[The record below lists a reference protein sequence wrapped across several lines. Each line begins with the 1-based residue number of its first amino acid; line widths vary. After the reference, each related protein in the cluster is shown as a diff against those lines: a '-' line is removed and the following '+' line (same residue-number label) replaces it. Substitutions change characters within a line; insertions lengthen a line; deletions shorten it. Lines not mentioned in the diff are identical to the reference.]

1 MKSSG
6 IIYPNGTNI
15 LAQDLECADG
25 LWHWSNKG
33 QEQRYAWDAGYCYNG
48 SLWDYYLR
56 DSVSYDNDGGWNYS
70 PADGRSHSFPIWAGI
85 GKINETDACKM
96 GTDRI
101 FTNSTEIYANEEV
114 LGDRYDAWKPGY
126 NEVFSPYSSPSS
138 NNWNNSNSGIYIW
151 LYSSSGSG
159 PTTSAAFKIY
169 KAGEG
174 GYTDSSIL
182 ALTPPSRPM
191 GLKVLPCESQPVIN
205 NLKRIKISWNH
216 NMEPDMRRTI
226 TGETDKFKRYK
237 IYRTTG
243 EDMYDIPDD
252 VLQNSENLYDYLA
265 TVDLN
270 ENSAPYFIDSGLVST
285 CNDALCGATSCWEM
299 YPVRYRVQAVDIY
312 NDVSVLSDFVNT
324 EAWNI
329 GEGEGG
335 YYGDNISVNEIETNE
350 GIPTEYSLYQNYPN
364 PFNPVTKIKYGIP
377 FDGNV
382 TIKIFD
388 ISGRLINTLVNE
400 YKAAGRFE
408 TDFHGEN
415 LSSGVYYYRIESGE
429 FSQVKKMILIK

>member
-6 IIYPNGTNI
+6 IIYPNGYDI

-25 LWHWSNKG
+25 VWYWSNKG
-33 QEQRYAWDAGYCYNG
+33 PAQRYSWDAGYCYTTPR
-48 SLWDYYLR
+48 LWPVYTR
-56 DSVSYDNDGGWNYS
+56 DSVSYSNDQGWNLS
-70 PADGRSHSFPIWAGI
+70 PADGRSHDSAIWAGI
-85 GKINETDACKM
+85 GKLNETDACLM

-101 FTNSTEIYANEEV
+101 YTNSTEIYSNEEV
-114 LGDRYDAWKPGY
+114 NGDRYDAWRPGY
-126 NEVFSPYSSPSS
+126 NEVFSPYSSPSTKTMS
-138 NNWNNSNSGIYIW
+138 NSNSGIYIW

-159 PTTSAAFKIY
+159 PTTSAAFNIY

-237 IYRTTG
+237 IYRSTA
-243 EDMYDIPDD
+243 EDMSQVPPDALQYPETVYDLI
-252 VLQNSENLYDYLA
+252 A

-299 YPVRYRVQAVDIY
+299 YPVRYRVQAVDVY

-324 EAWNI
+324 EAWNT
-329 GEGEGG
+329 GTGERSYEGE
-335 YYGDNISVNEIETNE
+335 NFSNSSVSSTEL
-350 GIPTEYSLYQNYPN
+350 PTEYSLKQNYPN
-364 PFNPVTKIKYGIP
+364 PFNPSTNIQYDLP
-377 FDGNV
+377 TDNFV
-382 TIKIFD
+382 TIKIYNVLGKE
-388 ISGRLINTLVNE
+388 IATLINENKT
-400 YKAAGRFE
+400 AGRYIVSF
-408 TDFHGEN
+408 N
-415 LSSGVYYYRIESGE
+415 ASKYPSGIYYYKIKAGSYESIR
-429 FSQVKKMILIK
+429 KMMLIK